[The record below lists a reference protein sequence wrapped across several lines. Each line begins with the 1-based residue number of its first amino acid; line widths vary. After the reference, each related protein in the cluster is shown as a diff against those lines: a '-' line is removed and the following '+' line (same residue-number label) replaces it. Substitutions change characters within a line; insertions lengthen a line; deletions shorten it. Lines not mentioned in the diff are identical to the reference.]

1 MKIDYN
7 MERNRVTALQL
18 IEDTK
23 DQIALLRR
31 QLIELNEIAYSTI
44 DDLSKHDVYYDDENV
59 YMELVQANN
68 VANNVQDLKDNSRV
82 QKRLIEQQLP
92 EWEY

>member
-1 MKIDYN
+1 

-23 DQIALLRR
+23 DQIALLKR
-31 QLIELNEIAYSTI
+31 QITELNEIAYSTL
-44 DDLSKHDVYYDDENV
+44 DDLSKHEVYHDEENV

-82 QKRLIEQQLP
+82 QKRLIKQQLP
-92 EWEY
+92 LWEY